1 MQDQHCSDR
10 QQTAA
15 RISKTSPRLSFRFQ
29 VNHLSR
35 SDVGYRTPKLT
46 RLVLLGQE
54 VCGRKKKTPREEV
67 WAQNTHKKKNRRKDK
82 KDNGK
87 EQNSSASLGKTRISR
102 DFLFVADPA
111 GPQAAS
117 DVGMKE
123 RR

>member
-15 RISKTSPRLSFRFQ
+15 RISKTSSRYSVRFLA
-29 VNHLSR
+29 NHLSR
-35 SDVGYRTPKLT
+35 SDVGYRTS
-46 RLVLLGQE
+46 
-54 VCGRKKKTPREEV
+54 KTDPIGATGTGGVWSERNDSRGSVGPRRR
-67 WAQNTHKKKNRRKDK
+67 NTHTDK

-87 EQNSSASLGKTRISR
+87 EENSSASLGKTRISR

-111 GPQAAS
+111 GPQPAC